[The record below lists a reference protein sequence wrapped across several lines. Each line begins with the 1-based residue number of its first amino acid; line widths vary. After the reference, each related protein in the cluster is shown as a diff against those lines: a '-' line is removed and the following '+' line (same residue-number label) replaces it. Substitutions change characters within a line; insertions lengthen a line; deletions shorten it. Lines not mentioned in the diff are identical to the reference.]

1 MRGSSGAKPTIASAG
16 KLALNRGMTPPRS
29 PRRSPLVRHPG
40 PRYPLSAIDQ
50 GEYLLAVLASLRGA
64 TAIQLRRAV
73 FARISAT
80 PRQARY
86 RATKS
91 LRRLFDAGYVRR
103 VPVFCPSAS
112 SDQLS
117 LQVIH
122 TLSAAG
128 ARAIGFDPNLARS
141 RAPKARS
148 VLTHDFW
155 LIELGVLALEGC
167 PDGLE
172 VTHWWNDR
180 VLAARKR
187 TGLLSLPTIPD
198 ALLVARNME
207 TGKDYPCLLELDL
220 GTESVTARGAVR
232 ADFSRKVEG
241 YLEYLG
247 SGFRRDFEIDAPP
260 IVLIVTDGERRLES
274 LCTMTQRLGG
284 GGRFWFATLKQIRG
298 INAVDG
304 SDGAD
309 EGYSAHPQGT
319 FWGLNWWTAH
329 HAGLRSL
336 ASRCGV

>member
-1 MRGSSGAKPTIASAG
+1 
-16 KLALNRGMTPPRS
+16 MTPPLS
-29 PRRSPLVRHPG
+29 PRRSSLVRQPTT
-40 PRYPLSAIDQ
+40 RYPLSAIDQ
-50 GEYLLAVLASLRGA
+50 GTYLLALLASLRGA

-73 FARISAT
+73 FDRTSAT

-86 RATKS
+86 RATKA

-103 VPVFCPSAS
+103 VPVFCPSAR

-117 LQVIH
+117 FQVMQ
-122 TLSAAG
+122 TLSASG
-128 ARAIGFDPNLARS
+128 ACAIGFDPKLARS

-187 TGLLSLPTIPD
+187 TGQLSLPTIPD
-198 ALLVARNME
+198 ALLVVRNTE
-207 TGKDYPCLLELDL
+207 NGKDYPCLLELDL

-232 ADFSRKVEG
+232 ADVSRKVEG
-241 YLEYLG
+241 YLEWLG
-247 SGFRRDFEIDAPP
+247 SGFRRDFGIDAPP
-260 IVLIVTDGERRLES
+260 IVLIVTDSERRLES
-274 LCTMTQRLGG
+274 LRATTKRLGG
-284 GGRFWFATLKQIRG
+284 GGRFWFATLHRLRHDGDPDTTQIDSSPG
-298 INAVDG
+298 LQ
-304 SDGAD
+304 GA
-309 EGYSAHPQGT
+309 
-319 FWGLNWWTAH
+319 FWDLNWQTAQNH
-329 HAGLRSL
+329 GLRSL

>member
-1 MRGSSGAKPTIASAG
+1 
-16 KLALNRGMTPPRS
+16 MTTPLS
-29 PRRSPLVRHPG
+29 PRRSSLVRQLTT
-40 PRYPLSAIDQ
+40 RYPLSAIDH
-50 GEYLLAVLASLRGA
+50 GAYLLAVLASLRGA

-73 FARISAT
+73 VGRTSAT

-86 RATKS
+86 RVTKS
-91 LRRLFDAGYVRR
+91 LRRLFDAGFVRR

-117 LQVIH
+117 LQVMQ

-128 ARAIGFDPNLARS
+128 ARAIGFDPSLARS

-148 VLTHDFW
+148 VLAHDFW

-167 PDGLE
+167 PERLT

-187 TGLLSLPTIPD
+187 MGQLSLPTIPD
-198 ALLVARNME
+198 ALLVVRNTE

-220 GTESVTARGAVR
+220 GTESVTARGVVR
-232 ADFSRKVEG
+232 ADFSRKIDG

-247 SGFRRDFEIDAPP
+247 SAFRHDFEIDAPP
-260 IVLIVTDGERRLES
+260 IVLIVTDSKRRLAS
-274 LCTMTQRLGG
+274 LRATTQRLGG
-284 GGRFWFATLKQIRG
+284 GGRFWFATLSPLRG
-298 INAVDG
+298 MDRADAHSAGFQGPFWG
-304 SDGAD
+304 SNWQ
-309 EGYSAHPQGT
+309 SAHDG
-319 FWGLNWWTAH
+319 
-329 HAGLRSL
+329 GLRSL